1 MVRCRN
7 SVAGAVVAVDAGGEV
22 VGVVFVDGGVV
33 VLADE
38 VAVVL
43 PRDAEEVAPT
53 VSGHDAGAADDTGVV
68 CVEVMDASVVYVD
81 TGATAE
87 EAAVLDADPGWF
99 A

>member
-33 VLADE
+33 LADE
-38 VAVVL
+38 AAVVL

-53 VSGHDAGAADDTGVV
+53 VSGHDAGPAADTGVV
-68 CVEVMDASVVYVD
+68 CVEVMDASVVFVD